1 MIWYTH
7 ASKSIAHPEPAHPKP
22 EPIAHH
28 HSPCQTSSQGIP
40 PHLEPPPNLE
50 RRSPRSKLPG
60 PHLPR
65 DGEAGPTNQLLR
77 ATARDRPPRGP
88 PLSSQPHPLSH
99 PLTHPS
105 CSALTSRFAPSRS
118 PLLMPSSNSS
128 PKKPRTSPPKSGQQT
143 PNQAISPAAPSPSL
157 LVPEDIPEPEY
168 IIRRNKVRCRWC
180 GKDSS
185 TRAIYIA
192 HFRRHHGK

>member
-1 MIWYTH
+1 MIWYAY
-7 ASKSIAHPEPAHPKP
+7 ASKSITPSESNP
-22 EPIAHH
+22 
-28 HSPCQTSSQGIP
+28 HSTRQTSSQGIP
-40 PHLEPPPNLE
+40 PHLEPPPHPPNLE
-50 RRSPRSKLPG
+50 RRSPRSQPPG

-65 DGEAGPTNQLLR
+65 DGEAGPTDQLLR
-77 ATARDRPPRGP
+77 ATARDRPPRAA
-88 PLSSQPHPLSH
+88 PLQHTPDPLSH
-99 PLTHPS
+99 QHTHQ

-118 PLLMPSSNSS
+118 HLLMPSSNSS

-143 PNQAISPAAPSPSL
+143 LSQAISPAAPSHSL
-157 LVPEDIPEPEY
+157 LIPEDVAEPEY